1 MASSLGIL
9 VAQTCSW
16 DSLASQAKEVERAG
30 FDSLW
35 VADQFANPFDN
46 TEWLEGWTTLAGLA
60 LVTEKIRLGT
70 LVSNIIYRQPG
81 LLVKQAITVDRIS
94 NGRLELGLGAGGAP
108 SDHIMTGTPYWSG
121 AERQKRFAEFVA
133 VVEQLLATQESSFSG
148 EFYSFEKAYISP
160 PPAQS
165 PRPPLVIAAHGPKSM
180 KLAAE
185 RADKWSFFEP
195 GAGLKGEEAQAEIRR
210 MNRYIDEKAAA
221 AGRDPSEIVR
231 SFCCGFSA
239 SSAWGS
245 IDQALSQMALYEE
258 AGVNEFILNYSASEA
273 FGRDARAET
282 PTGAVEASVFLRSH
296 QDLEALM
303 SGARTNGQIGGLVDP

>member
-1 MASSLGIL
+1 MPSSIGIL

-16 DSLASQAKEVERAG
+16 DSLAAQARDVEQAG

-35 VADQFANPFDN
+35 VADQFANPFAK

-60 LVTEKIRLGT
+60 SITKEIKLGT
-70 LVSNIIYRQPG
+70 LVSNIIYRHPG

-94 NGRLELGLGAGGAP
+94 NGRLELGLGAGGVP
-108 SDHIMTGTPYWSG
+108 SDHHMTGTPYWSG

-133 VVEQLLATQESSFSG
+133 VVEQLLTTQESSFSG
-148 EFYSFEKAYISP
+148 DFYSFENAYISP
-160 PPAQS
+160 PPVQS

-185 RADKWSFFEP
+185 RADKWSFYEP
-195 GAGLKGEEAQAEIRR
+195 GLGLKGQEAQAAIKN
-210 MNRYIDEKAAA
+210 MNKYIDEKAAS
-221 AGRDPSEIVR
+221 AGRDPGEIVR

-245 IDQALSQMALYEE
+245 IDQALSEMALYED
-258 AGVNEFILNYSASEA
+258 AGVNEFILNYSATEA
-273 FGRDARAET
+273 FGREAKVET
-282 PTGAVEASVFLRSH
+282 PTGAVEASVFLTSRE
-296 QDLEALM
+296 DLDAFM
-303 SGARTNGQIGGLVDP
+303 SAARTNG